1 MISVLDLRVERPV
14 AGGAMLARHDGRVVL
29 VHGAI
34 PGERVRARVDR
45 ERRDV
50 IHATVV
56 DVLEP
61 GSDRRPVAG
70 DPTCGGQVYR
80 HIAYER
86 QRQLKSEVI
95 TDTLGRIAHVRGL
108 DAIPV
113 AASAERGYRMRAR
126 LHLGR
131 SGLGFLREGTH
142 SVCDSSQTAQL
153 LPETDEVVAEV
164 GQRLV
169 RANDRTVLHAEI
181 AENIDADQRVLHL
194 RLRQDRPS
202 RTVAAWT
209 ADCALTGVTCSTRG
223 KSRVKAVSGIA
234 TVSDRVAALTGDAGA
249 GERLLQRQAH
259 AFFQGNRY
267 LLPALVSAVSRR
279 VGAGPVVDLYAG
291 VGLFAVT
298 LASRGV
304 EAITAVERDA
314 IAHTDLETN
323 AASLRSNIT
332 VVGASVEDFL
342 TRRSDPIAG
351 TVIVDPPRTGL
362 SKTVIDRLSERS
374 ASPVVYVSCD
384 VATFARDVRR
394 FCDAGY
400 AVDEIEAFDM
410 FPNTAHI
417 ELLATLRR

>member
-1 MISVLDLRVERPV
+1 MTSVLDLRVERPV

-50 IHATVV
+50 IHATVI

-61 GSDRRPVAG
+61 GPDRRSVMG
-70 DPTCGGQVYR
+70 DPACGGQVYR

-126 LHLGR
+126 LHVGR

-142 SVCDSSQTAQL
+142 TVCDSAETAQL
-153 LPETDEVVAEV
+153 LPETDQVVAEV
-164 GQRLV
+164 GHRLLHANE
-169 RANDRTVLHAEI
+169 RAVLHVEI

-194 RLRQDRPS
+194 CLRQGRPS
-202 RTVAAWT
+202 KTVAAWT

-223 KSRVKAVSGIA
+223 KRQVEAVSGSP
-234 TVSDRVAALTGDAGA
+234 TVSDRVAKLTGDAGA
-249 GERLLQRQAH
+249 GERLLQRQAR

-267 LLPALVSAVSRR
+267 LLPTLVSAVCRR
-279 VGAGPVVDLYAG
+279 VVAGPVVDLYAG
-291 VGLFAVT
+291 VGLFAVA

-304 EAITAVERDA
+304 ETITAVERDA
-314 IAHTDLETN
+314 DAHADLKANTVGLQPN
-323 AASLRSNIT
+323 LV

-342 TRRSDPIAG
+342 SGRSDPIAG

-374 ASPVVYVSCD
+374 ASPVVYVACD

-400 AVDEIEAFDM
+400 VVEGIEAFDM
-410 FPNTAHI
+410 FPNTAHV